1 MPFSDLFFFFNVQ
14 YNAMALLL
22 LFVMIL
28 WHYKAEVLIS
38 EEAKDLIVEVN
49 VVILILDSC

>member
-14 YNAMALLL
+14 YNGATLLL

-38 EEAKDLIVEVN
+38 EAKALIVQVN
-49 VVILILDSC
+49 AVILILDSF